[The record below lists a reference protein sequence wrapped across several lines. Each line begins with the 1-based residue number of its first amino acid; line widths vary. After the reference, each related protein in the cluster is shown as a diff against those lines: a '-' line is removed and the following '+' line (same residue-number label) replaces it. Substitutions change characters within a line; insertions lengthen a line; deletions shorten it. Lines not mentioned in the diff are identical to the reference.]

1 MIYNE
6 QLSYNETY
14 HQYDG
19 IRIVAPETFF
29 TTPVVGLPKLLAV
42 ILLSPQSIDSTLVFV
57 DTHKI
62 TVTTDIDVTETTST
76 IDFSTLDY
84 RSGLITYSILDE
96 NSFAV
101 AQTQTVTLANQDT
114 YIAFNVMDDQAYALS
129 QAEAIILKQNSAGTV
144 DVTII
149 PTS

>member
-19 IRIVAPETFF
+19 VRIVNPESFF
-29 TTPVVGLPKLLAV
+29 TSPFVGYPNLLGV
-42 ILLSPQSIDSTLVFV
+42 ILLSPTSIDSTLVFV
-57 DTHKI
+57 NTHKI
-62 TVTTDIDVTETTST
+62 LVTSTVEATDTTSY

-84 RSGLITYSILDE
+84 KSGLITYSVLDE
-96 NSFAV
+96 QTFAL
-101 AQTQTVTLANQDT
+101 AQTQTVLLGTEDT
-114 YIAFNVMDDQAYALS
+114 YIAFNVLDDQAHAIS

-149 PTS
+149 PNT